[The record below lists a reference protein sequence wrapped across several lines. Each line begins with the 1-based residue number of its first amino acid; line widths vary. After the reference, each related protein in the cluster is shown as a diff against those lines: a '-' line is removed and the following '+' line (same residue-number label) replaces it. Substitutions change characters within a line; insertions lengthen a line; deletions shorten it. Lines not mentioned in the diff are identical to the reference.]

1 MAAALGARIS
11 GGNGSQKAEA
21 AAAIAEDRRPT
32 DLSYQVREGRRQSC
46 QIADRLNPMA
56 DRSAQQ
62 KTLEAE
68 IRRLPDLDLAELRD
82 RWKALFGNPAP
93 PSLRRKFLARAVAY
107 QMQVEAYGGLSNS
120 AKRRLREIAGAV
132 RRGIPDA
139 AGLARQIRPGTQMIR
154 QWRDETHIV
163 TAISHGFEWNGQSY
177 KSLSA
182 VAKEITGTNWNGY
195 AFFGIKRAPTANK
208 NAAGPHRMSGKERA
222 SPDVRPASVTVKAN
236 RSRSR
241 G

>member
-1 MAAALGARIS
+1 MA
-11 GGNGSQKAEA
+11 
-21 AAAIAEDRRPT
+21 
-32 DLSYQVREGRRQSC
+32 VRSDQR
-46 QIADRLNPMA
+46 
-56 DRSAQQ
+56 

-68 IRRLPDLDLAELRD
+68 IRRLPDLSLAELRD

-93 PSLRRKFLARAVAY
+93 LSLRRKFLARAVAY
-107 QMQVEAYGGLSNS
+107 QMQVKAHGGPSNS
-120 AKRRLREIAGAV
+120 TRRRLREIAEAV
-132 RRGIPDA
+132 RRGNPDA
-139 AGLARQIRPGTQMIR
+139 AGVTRQIRPGTQMIR

-163 TAISHGFEWNGQSY
+163 TAIAGGFEWNGQTY

-195 AFFGIKRAPTANK
+195 AFFGIKRASIANK
-208 NAAGPHRMSGKERA
+208 NAAGPHRMSAEERS
-222 SPDVRPASVTVKAN
+222 SPDVRPASVTVKAD